1 MQRMMIFNA
10 VFVPIVVQLVT
21 PFFCFQARFRCLP
34 LGFLGGCL
42 RVVLAGLLLFSSLS
56 MMPTVALAEDK
67 HEKVAKLKQKKVALE
82 TKQQSIRWKR
92 KELVKKARYYEK
104 RWLQKQ
110 QELGKT
116 ERQLTYQE
124 TVKQRT
130 QQSVT
135 GLSQLL
141 DVSLTE
147 TTRLTQR
154 AGKRIRSM
162 YMGQQVGLI
171 DLLLNAESFASFL
184 DMKYYMQTIAQQ
196 DKQLLRDLRNKTL
209 QLNSQ
214 KRRLDLE
221 LIHQRQAIAEING
234 LRHVLASQAKEEASL
249 RSKYLKDAKYYARLE
264 NELLQESNRVT
275 ANIRALLAKTK
286 YKAPIKESTGRFI
299 WPMRGP
305 ITSGFGYRYHP
316 IHRYRARHTGIDI
329 SRPTGTPI
337 VAADGGR
344 VIAAGWQ
351 QGYGKAVVILHG
363 RGLATLYGH
372 MSRIS
377 VSAGQTVEQGQRIGA
392 CGSTGYSTG
401 PHLHFEVRVGGS
413 PVNPMRYL

>member
-1 MQRMMIFNA
+1 MFACFTLIRKLFPHYVHLLYVCRQGIFSVNTLKFSLLWL
-10 VFVPIVVQLVT
+10 VFGISLTV
-21 PFFCFQARFRCLP
+21 
-34 LGFLGGCL
+34 
-42 RVVLAGLLLFSSLS
+42 GLLGVSSL
-56 MMPTVALAEDK
+56 PALAETK
-67 HEKVAKLKQKKVALE
+67 QEKVERLKHKQEVLASKK
-82 TKQQSIRWKR
+82 QSIHWKR
-92 KELVKKARYYEK
+92 KELYKKAKYYEN

-116 ERQLTYQE
+116 ERQLSFQE
-124 TVKQRT
+124 SVRQRT
-130 QQSVT
+130 QLSVG
-135 GLSQLL
+135 GLGQQL
-141 DVSLTE
+141 DKTLTE
-147 TTRLTQR
+147 TTKLTAR
-154 AGKRIRSM
+154 AGRRIRSM

-171 DLLLNAESFASFL
+171 DLLLNAENFAAFL
-184 DMKYYMQTIAQQ
+184 DRKYYMQKIAQQ
-196 DKQLLRDLRNKTL
+196 DKALLSQLRDKTV
-209 QLNSQ
+209 QLNQQ

-221 LIHQRQAIAEING
+221 LLHQRQAIAEING
-234 LRHVLASQAKEEASL
+234 LRSVLSSQAREEASL
-249 RSKYLKDAKYYARLE
+249 RSKYLSDARYYARLE
-264 NELLQESNRVT
+264 NELLRESARVT
-275 ANIRALLAKTK
+275 SNIRALLARPQYKT
-286 YKAPIKESTGRFI
+286 PIKQSTGRFI

-305 ITSGFGYRYHP
+305 LTSHFGYRYHP

-377 VSAGQTVEQGQRIGA
+377 VSVGQSVSQGQHIGA

-401 PHLHFEVRVGGS
+401 SHLHFEVRVGGS
-413 PVNPMRYL
+413 PVNPLGYL